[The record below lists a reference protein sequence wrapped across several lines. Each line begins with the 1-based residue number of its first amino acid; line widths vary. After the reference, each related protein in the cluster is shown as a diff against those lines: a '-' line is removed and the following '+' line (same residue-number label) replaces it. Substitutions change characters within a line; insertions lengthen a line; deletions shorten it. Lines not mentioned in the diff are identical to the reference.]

1 MSPTQAIETHVML
14 TPEEKA
20 YLMRTLSN
28 AIGETRVEV
37 HRTHT
42 PNYRDRVLEEE
53 QLLRGLLAK
62 LEINS
67 DSTKS

>member
-1 MSPTQAIETHVML
+1 MSPIQTVETHVTL

-20 YLMRTLSN
+20 YLVRVLSN

-53 QLLRGLLAK
+53 RLIRGLLAK
-62 LEINS
+62 LEK
-67 DSTKS
+67 ST